1 MAVTTI
7 LTKQTAT
14 LIYDLINDANEI
26 DIDASILSLSA
37 PTVLSGD
44 ASGKNTS
51 VIGTPLSGSGYKNT
65 VRLTYDRLDMTVL
78 LQKLVKQVVVPNLT
92 QTTDVLSAFNE
103 KYGFLLVA
111 GDIVNES
118 ITSTGGTQSITV
130 TMADSC
136 PAFIGTFELTVSPS

>member
-1 MAVTTI
+1 VAVTTI

>member
-44 ASGKNTS
+44 ATGKNTS
-51 VIGTPLSGSGYKNT
+51 VVGTPLPGSGYKNT

>member
-44 ASGKNTS
+44 ATGKNTS
-51 VIGTPLSGSGYKNT
+51 VVGTPLSGSGYKNT

>member
-14 LIYDLINDANEI
+14 LIYDLINEANEI
-26 DIDASILSLSA
+26 NINASILTLGT
-37 PTVLSGD
+37 PTPLSGD
-44 ASGKNTS
+44 ASGKNTV
-51 VIGTPLSGSGYKNT
+51 VIGTPVTGTGYKNT

-103 KYGFLLVA
+103 KYGFLLA
-111 GDIVNES
+111 SSDIVNQP

>member
-37 PTVLSGD
+37 PTALSDD
-44 ASGKNTS
+44 ATGKNTS
-51 VIGTPLSGSGYKNT
+51 VVGTPLPVSGYKNS

>member
-14 LIYDLINDANEI
+14 LIYDLINEANEI
-26 DIDASILSLSA
+26 NINATILSLSA
-37 PTVLSGD
+37 PTALSGD
-44 ASGKNTS
+44 ATGKNTS
-51 VIGTPLSGSGYKNT
+51 VVGTPLPGSGYKNT

-78 LQKLVKQVVVPNLT
+78 LEKLVKQVVVPNLT

-103 KYGFLLVA
+103 KYGFLLAASDV
-111 GDIVNES
+111 VNQS
-118 ITSTGGTQSITV
+118 ITPTGGTQSITV

-136 PAFIGTFELTVSPS
+136 PAFIGAFELTVSPS

>member
-92 QTTDVLSAFNE
+92 QTTDVLSVFNE